1 MTQLLLDLGE
11 PPAPTFD
18 NFVVGKNAELVF
30 VLRKMCAARLV
41 EPAHRLLYLWGEK
54 GSGRS
59 HLLRA
64 ASGSTGGLHL
74 CGATIEEALPHH
86 GDYPVM
92 RDRALIIAID
102 DLETASAAAQETL
115 FHTINAIRD
124 EPAFGLI
131 IAGNAPPRALRL
143 AADREDLRS
152 RLGWGLVFEVE
163 RLDDSE
169 KETALAWHAAERG
182 LALTSEVRHHLLTHF
197 SRDMPALMRLVDAL
211 DRYALER
218 QRVLTLPL
226 IREFSQQSLRL
237 SDRLDDAA

>member
-30 VLRKMCAARLV
+30 VLRKMCAASLV
-41 EPAHRLLYLWGEK
+41 EPAHRLLYVWGEA

-64 ASGSTGGLHL
+64 ATHATGGHY
-74 CGATIEEALPHH
+74 ATGTTLEEALPHR
-86 GDYPVM
+86 GNDPAM
-92 RDRALIIAID
+92 RDVPRIIAID
-102 DLETASAAAQETL
+102 DVQTAPAAAQETL

-124 EPAFGLI
+124 DPAFALI
-131 IAGNAPPRALRL
+131 IAGNAPPRALCL
-143 AADREDLRS
+143 VAEREDLRS

-169 KETALAWHAAERG
+169 KEVALARHAAERS
-182 LALTSEVRHHLLTHF
+182 LALTAEVRHHLLTHF
-197 SRDMPALMRLVDAL
+197 SRDMPTLMRLVDAL

-218 QRVLTLPL
+218 QRTLTLPL
-226 IREFSQQSLRL
+226 IREFSQRSLLL
-237 SDRLDDAA
+237 SGRLDDAA

>member
-18 NFVVGKNAELVF
+18 NFVAGKNAELVF
-30 VLRKMCAARLV
+30 VLRKMCAASLV

-64 ASGSTGGLHL
+64 ATQ
-74 CGATIEEALPHH
+74 ATDGFYATAATFEEALPHQ
-86 GDYPVM
+86 GDDPAM
-92 RDRALIIAID
+92 REIPRIIAID
-102 DLETASAAAQETL
+102 DVETATAAVQVNL

-124 EPAFGLI
+124 DPAFALI

-143 AADREDLRS
+143 AAEREDLRS

-169 KETALAWHAAERG
+169 KDAALARRAAERS
-182 LALTSEVRHHLLTHF
+182 LALTAEVRHHLLTHF
-197 SRDMPALMRLVDAL
+197 SRDMPSLMRLVDAL

-218 QRVLTLPL
+218 QRALTLPL
-226 IREFSQQSLRL
+226 IREFSQQRL
-237 SDRLDDAA
+237 CLSGRLDDAA

>member
-30 VLRKMCAARLV
+30 VLRKMCTASRI
-41 EPAHRLLYLWGEK
+41 EPAHRLLYLWGEA

-64 ASGSTGGLHL
+64 ATQAADGFYATGAAFEG
-74 CGATIEEALPHH
+74 ELPHR
-86 GDYPVM
+86 GDDAAIRNGARV
-92 RDRALIIAID
+92 IAID
-102 DLETASAAAQETL
+102 DIETAPAAAQETL

-124 EPAFGLI
+124 DPAFALI
-131 IAGNAPPRALRL
+131 VAGNAPPRALTL
-143 AADREDLRS
+143 AVEREDLRS

-163 RLDDSE
+163 RLGDSE
-169 KETALAWHAAERG
+169 KDAALARHAAERS
-182 LALTSEVRHHLLTHF
+182 LALSPEVRHHLLTHF

-218 QRVLTLPL
+218 QRALTLPL
-226 IREFSQQSLRL
+226 IREFSQQRL
-237 SDRLDDAA
+237 CLSGGFDDAA